1 MSSISS
7 LVLSQACSAVD
18 EAIHIAQ
25 EQIKTQSEKL
35 SKQVEALL
43 RERCP
48 LRAPPASQ
56 SVVGGLNQTTDICP
70 TVGLTVGEEYPGT
83 MLRRSERLAAKAGA
97 RWGDVGAPADGAEPP
112 DYILDLHTRE
122 SFTAPILDLT
132 PRPRA
137 YSERKSMGV
146 TKQPWLS
153 STTSNACRPSLILTP
168 PSHEIGRLFCC
179 VLLITIRSKT
189 YLL

>member
-43 RERCP
+43 RVRRP
-48 LRAPPASQ
+48 LGAPPALQ
-56 SVVGGLNQTTDICP
+56 TVVGGMNPTTDICP
-70 TVGLTVGEEYPGT
+70 TLGLPLGEGYAGT

-97 RWGDVGAPADGAEPP
+97 RWGDVGAPADGAEPS
-112 DYILDLHTRE
+112 DYSLDLQTRE
-122 SFTAPILDLT
+122 SATAPILDLP

-137 YSERKSMGV
+137 YSERRGMGV
-146 TKQPWLS
+146 P
-153 STTSNACRPSLILTP
+153 I
-168 PSHEIGRLFCC
+168 
-179 VLLITIRSKT
+179 
-189 YLL
+189 